1 MDNNLQ
7 TTAGP
12 ALTISPPL
20 IETHVSRVVDKVT
33 CGLQLQNTKPLPG
46 PSSEEQPR
54 SPSHKPA
61 QEAADPQD
69 KTKSLVEQMF
79 CDSQSLEG
87 EQNPVPGR
95 IFHSSSLLNWR
106 GVWNKALSDFWCNA
120 KFS

>member
-95 IFHSSSLLNWR
+95 IFHSSSLLN
-106 GVWNKALSDFWCNA
+106 
-120 KFS
+120 

>member
-1 MDNNLQ
+1 MPPKRPVENNDESEEKRPRLDESPGFSGEPVTDN
-7 TTAGP
+7 TCHGCD
-12 ALTISPPL
+12 
-20 IETHVSRVVDKVT
+20 SRVVDKVT
-33 CGLQLQNTKPLPG
+33 CGLQLQNTEPSPG

-95 IFHSSSLLNWR
+95 IFHSSSLPN
-106 GVWNKALSDFWCNA
+106 
-120 KFS
+120 